1 MSFRSQWNSQSPW
14 AHLGKA
20 GNACRAL
27 IKALFPGDVSILE
40 KPNLKPEYQRE
51 CSLLS
56 FFSFLFLLA
65 QPSAIHFYVFSFLS
79 PFYYE
84 SSRWIYLL
92 RLHSCV
98 CFSLSLILTSQLC
111 DSSFLFLPVCLDIYI
126 CTYEYL
132 LIFEWPICSFRQD
145 DDKNSFQFLSNNTIR
160 CILLCTI
167 LIT

>member
-98 CFSLSLILTSQLC
+98 CFSLSLLFSQANFAILRFFSPRLSWHIHMYIWILT
-111 DSSFLFLPVCLDIYI
+111 YI
-126 CTYEYL
+126 WVAYMFIQTR
-132 LIFEWPICSFRQD
+132 WW
-145 DDKNSFQFLSNNTIR
+145 
-160 CILLCTI
+160 
-167 LIT
+167 